1 MDLLNHKETQDQA
14 ESITNI
20 KPGSEEYSVTMVDTI
35 FADTLS
41 RGMQNAITSQQNAQM
56 ASSTSITNACARIL
70 QARASSPAKAT
81 AATAEPASVPAK
93 TPSSDSQAKTTAA
106 PLKSLGDKLTAID
119 NTNHFNPSSAHKIS
133 SGQTSAKASEDT
145 TNLPKSGI
153 GSDIASLS
161 KFKKTALF
169 LTFGVLMTGLLT
181 AGLYFLHYPATS

>member
-70 QARASSPAKAT
+70 QARASAPAT
-81 AATAEPASVPAK
+81 AATAEPAPVPAK

-119 NTNHFNPSSAHKIS
+119 NTNHFNPK

-169 LTFGVLMTGLLT
+169 LTFGVLMTSLLT

>member
-70 QARASSPAKAT
+70 QARASAPAAAA
-81 AATAEPASVPAK
+81 AATAEPAPVPAK
-93 TPSSDSQAKTTAA
+93 TPSSESQAKTTAA

-119 NTNHFNPSSAHKIS
+119 NTNHFNTN
-133 SGQTSAKASEDT
+133 SGQTSTKASEDT
-145 TNLPKSGI
+145 TSSPKSGI